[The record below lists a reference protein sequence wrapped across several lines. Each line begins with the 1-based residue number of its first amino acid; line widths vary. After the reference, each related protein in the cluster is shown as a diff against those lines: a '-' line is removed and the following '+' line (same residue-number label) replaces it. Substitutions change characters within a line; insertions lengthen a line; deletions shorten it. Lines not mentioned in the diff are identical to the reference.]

1 MLKNI
6 EQQKEAE
13 LRAIVEKKERV
24 KRLQEEAAACNRAA
38 ITAKEEA
45 RRREKALEQEI
56 VEFQKRRDA
65 KEAELLAEKA
75 REREER
81 EREIQRLR
89 EQQEKA
95 SDRQAEIDAIKAK
108 KVQEQHELKVRA
120 TEQAARDKKQ
130 RLLKGLEDARITQ
143 FREREEKLVE
153 QARVEREDCLKQLEK
168 QRAAE
173 LEEKRQKETRLLLFK
188 QNQEGVRKQMSS
200 IQEAKKQEKLVVI
213 EDGLQTRQKL
223 EVRRM
228 KMENIKADKLD

>member
-1 MLKNI
+1 MMEIERLKALQEMGSKVEKRKGVVYQGCAMIVDQIKEREFERLRQEEILEKERMQMLKNI

-13 LRAIVEKKERV
+13 LRALVEKKERV
-24 KRLQEEAAACNRAA
+24 KRLQEEAAASNKAA

-65 KEAELLAEKA
+65 KEAEFLAEKA

-95 SDRQAEIDAIKAK
+95 SDRQAELDAIKAK

-120 TEQAARDKKQ
+120 
-130 RLLKGLEDARITQ
+130 
-143 FREREEKLVE
+143 
-153 QARVEREDCLKQLEK
+153 
-168 QRAAE
+168 
-173 LEEKRQKETRLLLFK
+173 
-188 QNQEGVRKQMSS
+188 
-200 IQEAKKQEKLVVI
+200 
-213 EDGLQTRQKL
+213 
-223 EVRRM
+223 
-228 KMENIKADKLD
+228 AD